1 MSIKIILQ
9 QFYNNSIILEPPR
22 DFSSSQW
29 IKSKKKYIGSPATSQ
44 QSNVYIANEL
54 FYYLRLGTNF
64 SNLRTFSKSIG
75 TPGTRY
81 RPLLFWVGVLKALY
95 PNLRL

>member
-9 QFYNNSIILEPPR
+9 QFYNNSIILEPTR
-22 DFSSSQW
+22 DFSSARW

-54 FYYLRLGTNF
+54 FNYMRLGTKF
-64 SNLRTFSKSIG
+64 DDLRTLSKSIG
-75 TPGTRY
+75 TPGTR
-81 RPLLFWVGVLKALY
+81 
-95 PNLRL
+95 